1 MADKETKDQDKKPKG
16 KKNTM
21 LVVAA
26 MMLLEAVGVY
36 VLVGV
41 IGGGPSTAGAS
52 EIEGLEQLDEDAPV
66 EILLVEDRFQNLD
79 SGLVWGWEVEVYLK
93 VRKKNEKVVN
103 EILTRDANE
112 IREGVTLI
120 FRKAR
125 DRHLREPGME
135 TMSHQ
140 LMAYVVEIFGL
151 DSDELPLVDK
161 IIVAKLKGTLEER

>member
-1 MADKETKDQDKKPKG
+1 VADEETKDQDKPKG

-36 VLVGV
+36 VLVGI
-41 IGGGPSTAGAS
+41 IGGGPSSAGAS
-52 EIEGLEQLDEDAPV
+52 EIQGLEQLDEEAPV

-79 SGLVWGWEVEVYLK
+79 SGRVWGWQTEVYLK
-93 VRKKNEKVVN
+93 VRKKNEAAVN
-103 EILTRDANE
+103 EILARDAAE
-112 IREGVTLI
+112 IREGVALI

-135 TMSHQ
+135 TLSHQ
-140 LMAYVVEIFGL
+140 LMAYAVEVFGL
-151 DSDELPLVDK
+151 DGDELPVVDK
-161 IIVAKLKGTLEER
+161 IIIAKLKGTPEDL